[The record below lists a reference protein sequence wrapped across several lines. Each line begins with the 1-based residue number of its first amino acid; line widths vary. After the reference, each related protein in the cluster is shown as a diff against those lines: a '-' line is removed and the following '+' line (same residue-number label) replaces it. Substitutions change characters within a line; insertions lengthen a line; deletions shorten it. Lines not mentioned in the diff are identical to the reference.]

1 MEGFDMAKAKF
12 SLALLVTSTFMTT
25 PCFAQSKAIIL
36 GVGVR
41 DCAAYS
47 RVSVTNPDQAGLSL
61 QINYILG
68 FLAAANSYEQGD
80 ILRGAKTTDVIHWF
94 DSYCSVHPE
103 DSITRALQRYVKTE
117 GGR

>member
-1 MEGFDMAKAKF
+1 MAKATYL
-12 SLALLVTSTFMTT
+12 SSVLLVASTLMTT
-25 PCFAQSKAIIL
+25 PCFAQSKRIIL
-36 GVGVR
+36 GVGVQ

-47 RVSVTNPDQAGLSL
+47 RVSVTSPDQAGLSL
-61 QINYILG
+61 QMNFILG

-80 ILRGAKTTDVIHWF
+80 ILRGATTPDVIRWF
-94 DSYCSVHPE
+94 DNYCSAHPE